1 MSAGDKFHK
10 GMNVEEK
17 RPIMSRALT
26 SAAFP
31 SLEELESAGEVRDLR
46 KSADVDDNDEEEEG

>member
-17 RPIMSRALT
+17 RPIMSRALM
-26 SAAFP
+26 SSGFP

-46 KSADVDDNDEEEEG
+46 ESTDVDDDDDEEDS